1 MYVSDMKKEFKD
13 KIKIIYLNNEITK
26 REKEL
31 SNIKEHQLKLF
42 RKQTKHSKNTV
53 QNEMIFAALF
63 GNGITV

>member
-1 MYVSDMKKEFKD
+1 MYFDD
-13 KIKIIYLNNEITK
+13 IIYLNNEITK

-31 SNIKEHQLKLF
+31 SNIKEQQLKLF